1 MPAQE
6 KIRSAI
12 ERSVSAS
19 VVPKK
24 RADAK
29 QSSRKWHKQSGLN
42 QHLEEKSPQ
51 RALAITCNVGHIE
64 WFSAKMA

>member
-12 ERSVSAS
+12 ERSIGAS

-24 RADAK
+24 RADAETIVS
-29 QSSRKWHKQSGLN
+29 QV
-42 QHLEEKSPQ
+42 
-51 RALAITCNVGHIE
+51 A
-64 WFSAKMA
+64 